1 MQGISVTLDELLNLR
16 HLAEQIRLPHP
27 NSSRS
32 IQSGNYQSP
41 FRGRGMDFVENR
53 VYQPG
58 DDIRS
63 INWAVTA
70 RTGKAHTKV
79 YQQERER
86 PVYIILDLNETMF
99 FGTKVAYKS
108 VTAAHAATLIAW
120 AALKNG
126 DRIGSLLV
134 KEANHILPPG
144 HGKQNLVELL
154 KNIVKVVAP
163 GPASYSGL
171 GQGLKKLKHT
181 IKSGSLIFLF
191 SDFYHLDESLKEELQ
206 HLAKYHDITNVL
218 IYDPLEKSPPVQG
231 RYLFH
236 DFHQHQ
242 SILLDTYS
250 KKVCVDYSEIYAQK
264 VNCLKK
270 LCYATGM
277 QMLELATNDEL
288 AKIIRQV
295 LLRKMF

>member
-1 MQGISVTLDELLNLR
+1 MQGITVTLDELLSLR

-32 IQSGNYQSP
+32 LQSGNYQSP

-63 INWAVTA
+63 INWSVTA
-70 RTGKAHTKV
+70 RTGKTHTKV

-86 PVYIILDLNETMF
+86 PVYLILDLNETMF

-108 VTAAHAATLIAW
+108 VTAAYAATLIAW

-134 KEANHILPPG
+134 KESNQILPPS
-144 HGKQNLVELL
+144 HSKQHLVELL
-154 KNIVKVVAP
+154 KNIVKVVTP
-163 GPASYSGL
+163 ETNSYSGL
-171 GQGLKKLKHT
+171 SQGLKKLKHT
-181 IKSGSLIFLF
+181 IKTGSLIFLF
-191 SDFYHLDESLKEELQ
+191 SDFYQLDEPLKEELQ
-206 HLAKYHDITNVL
+206 HLAKYHDITNIL
-218 IYDPLEKSPPVQG
+218 IYDPLEKAPPEHG

-236 DFHQHQ
+236 DFHHHQ

-250 KKVCVDYSEIYAQK
+250 KAVCNNYSEIYAQR
-264 VNCLKK
+264 VNSLKK